1 MKEDSKILWNS
12 PTQAG
17 RRSVKERRVPFSQPF
32 RFSRRWL
39 ITQVALESLSSVLAL
54 DRVVRLPVSPFNFPF
69 FCAFSSPRFFS
80 FNKRHRQEKKSKPE
94 IHYCVLLWP
103 AAFFFEKK
111 IFRCAWLHIGSF
123 VRFWLREKTRRRK
136 RKTSQVV
143 SLIAKRFGHVD

>member
-17 RRSVKERRVPFSQPF
+17 RRSGEERRVPFSQPF

-39 ITQVALESLSSVLAL
+39 TTQVALESLSSVLAL

-80 FNKRHRQEKKSKPE
+80 FNKRPRQEKKSKPE
-94 IHYCVLLWP
+94 IHYCVLLCP
-103 AAFFFEKK
+103 AAFFFSRKRFFGVLGFTSGVLYDFGFEKK
-111 IFRCAWLHIGSF
+111 H
-123 VRFWLREKTRRRK
+123 REE
-136 RKTSQVV
+136 Q
-143 SLIAKRFGHVD
+143 AKS